1 MVVVAAAASECRIGS
16 GLLASRGEVGTKDGE
31 SGDSTGPGLLLKAS
45 SISFFIL
52 ASLP

>member
-1 MVVVAAAASECRIGS
+1 MVAAAASECSLVS
-16 GLLASRGEVGTKDGE
+16 GLLTCCGDVGIKLGA
-31 SGDSTGPGLLLKAS
+31 SGDSTSPGLPLKAS